1 MVLMRLVYGKL
12 RRWWEACL
20 GSCGGWLRKVLL
32 LELVAY
38 AFEMSQL
45 LRTGMM
51 SVNGEYRVL
60 V

>member
-1 MVLMRLVYGKL
+1 MVLMRLVYEKL
-12 RRWWEACL
+12 RCWWEACL

-45 LRTGMM
+45 LRTGIV
-51 SVNGEYRVL
+51 SVMENIVC
-60 V
+60 